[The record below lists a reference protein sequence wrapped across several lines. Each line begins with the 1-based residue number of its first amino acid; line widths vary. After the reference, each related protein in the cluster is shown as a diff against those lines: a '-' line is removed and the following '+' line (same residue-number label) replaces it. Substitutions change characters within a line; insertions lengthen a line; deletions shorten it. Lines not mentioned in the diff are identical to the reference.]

1 LPRNG
6 PIFGQAVSNGSIK
19 WSRGALHRSRQLA
32 IFQHPFFPLHPSHQ
46 ANKTEV
52 GQTLEFCFPLS
63 AKEYSGHMKNA
74 LLIVLLALSAFA
86 QPASP
91 PADLNSDKTFN
102 EVADSALIAMT
113 KRAEE
118 LKIKGAAVV
127 AYIEGEST
135 KSWSSKMVVVGAMKN
150 APTEKNHG
158 ANLLAI
164 AYSKAAEMA
173 ETLKD
178 SGKAGRPPMTGETG
192 WQGGLIK
199 KGKTGY
205 LIAAFSGG
213 PSESDLKVSQAGLE
227 VLAGKF

>member
-1 LPRNG
+1 MAAG
-6 PIFGQAVSNGSIK
+6 
-19 WSRGALHRSRQLA
+19 WCESRLA
-32 IFQHPFFPLHPSHQ
+32 WRRTINASQ
-46 ANKTEV
+46 V
-52 GQTLEFCFPLS
+52 GGEATHEFCFLVS
-63 AKEYSGHMKNA
+63 LKEYLGHMKHA
-74 LLIVLLALSAFA
+74 FLIVLLTLSVFA
-86 QPASP
+86 QSASP
-91 PADLNSDKTFN
+91 PVDQKPGKIFE

-127 AYIEGEST
+127 AYIEGDTT
-135 KSWSSKMVVVGAMKN
+135 KSWSSKMVVVESMKD

-178 SGKAGRPPMTGETG
+178 SGNAGRPPMTGETG

-213 PSESDLKVSQAGLE
+213 PSESDLKVPQAGLE
-227 VLAGKF
+227 VLAGKL

>member
-1 LPRNG
+1 
-6 PIFGQAVSNGSIK
+6 
-19 WSRGALHRSRQLA
+19 
-32 IFQHPFFPLHPSHQ
+32 
-46 ANKTEV
+46 
-52 GQTLEFCFPLS
+52 
-63 AKEYSGHMKNA
+63 MKHA
-74 LLIVLLALSAFA
+74 FLIVLLALPAFA
-86 QPASP
+86 QSTSP
-91 PADLNSDKTFN
+91 PAKPRPGKIFEEL
-102 EVADSALIAMT
+102 ADSALIAMT

-127 AYIEGEST
+127 AFIEGDTT
-135 KSWSSKMVVVGAMKN
+135 KSWSSKMVVVGAMKD

-178 SGKAGRPPMTGETG
+178 SGNAGRPPMTGETG

-213 PSESDLKVSQAGLE
+213 PSESDLKVAQVGLE
-227 VLAGKF
+227 VLAGKL

>member
-1 LPRNG
+1 MKH
-6 PIFGQAVSNGSIK
+6 AV
-19 WSRGALHRSRQLA
+19 
-32 IFQHPFFPLHPSHQ
+32 
-46 ANKTEV
+46 
-52 GQTLEFCFPLS
+52 
-63 AKEYSGHMKNA
+63 
-74 LLIVLLALSAFA
+74 LIVLLALAAFA
-86 QPASP
+86 RTDSP
-91 PADLNSDKTFN
+91 PVNPRPGKTFD
-102 EVADSALIAMT
+102 ELADSALTAMT

-118 LKIKGAAVV
+118 LKITGTAVV
-127 AYIEGEST
+127 AFIEGDST
-135 KSWSSKMVVVGAMKN
+135 KSWSSKMVVIDKMTD
-150 APTEKNHG
+150 APTDKKPG

-178 SGKAGRPPMTGETG
+178 SGNAGRPPMTGENG

-205 LIAAFSGG
+205 VIAAFSGG

>member
-1 LPRNG
+1 
-6 PIFGQAVSNGSIK
+6 
-19 WSRGALHRSRQLA
+19 
-32 IFQHPFFPLHPSHQ
+32 
-46 ANKTEV
+46 
-52 GQTLEFCFPLS
+52 
-63 AKEYSGHMKNA
+63 MKHA
-74 LLIVLLALSAFA
+74 FLILLLALSAFA
-86 QPASP
+86 QSASP
-91 PADLNSDKTFN
+91 PVDQKPGKIFD

-127 AYIEGEST
+127 AYIEGNTT
-135 KSWSSKMVVVGAMKN
+135 KSWSSKMVVVGAMKD

-178 SGKAGRPPMTGETG
+178 SGSAGRPPMTGETG

-199 KGKTGY
+199 KGRTGY

>member
-1 LPRNG
+1 VNRCCHGEQKPPPTKTG
-6 PIFGQAVSNGSIK
+6 EE
-19 WSRGALHRSRQLA
+19 A
-32 IFQHPFFPLHPSHQ
+32 IP
-46 ANKTEV
+46 
-52 GQTLEFCFPLS
+52 EFYFLVLIR
-63 AKEYSGHMKNA
+63 EYSGHMKHA
-74 LLIVLLALSAFA
+74 FLIVLLALSSFA
-86 QPASP
+86 QSASP
-91 PADLNSDKTFN
+91 PVDLKPGKIFDDL
-102 EVADSALIAMT
+102 ADSALTAMT

-127 AYIEGEST
+127 AYIEGDTT
-135 KSWSSKMVVVGAMKN
+135 KSWSSKMVVVGAMKD

-178 SGKAGRPPMTGETG
+178 SGNAGRPPMTGETG

-199 KGKTGY
+199 KGRTGY

-227 VLAGKF
+227 VLAEKL

>member
-1 LPRNG
+1 
-6 PIFGQAVSNGSIK
+6 
-19 WSRGALHRSRQLA
+19 
-32 IFQHPFFPLHPSHQ
+32 
-46 ANKTEV
+46 
-52 GQTLEFCFPLS
+52 
-63 AKEYSGHMKNA
+63 MKHA
-74 LLIVLLALSAFA
+74 FLILLMALSAFA
-86 QPASP
+86 QSDSP
-91 PADLNSDKTFN
+91 PVDQKPSKIFD
-102 EVADSALIAMT
+102 EVADSAFMAMT

-127 AYIEGEST
+127 VYIEGDT
-135 KSWSSKMVVVGAMKN
+135 TTSWSSKMVVVGSMKD
-150 APTEKNHG
+150 APTEKSRGN
-158 ANLLAI
+158 NLLAI

-199 KGKTGY
+199 KGKAGY

-227 VLAGKF
+227 VLAEKL

>member
-1 LPRNG
+1 MEAEGCESRLARKSKPTA
-6 PIFGQAVSNGSIK
+6 GQVGGEENPEFYFLVS
-19 WSRGALHRSRQLA
+19 L
-32 IFQHPFFPLHPSHQ
+32 
-46 ANKTEV
+46 
-52 GQTLEFCFPLS
+52 
-63 AKEYSGHMKNA
+63 KEYSGHMKHA
-74 LLIVLLALSAFA
+74 FLILLLAVSAFA
-86 QPASP
+86 QSASLPANP
-91 PADLNSDKTFN
+91 TPGKIFE
-102 EVADSALIAMT
+102 EVADSALMAMT
-113 KRAEE
+113 KKAEE

-127 AYIEGEST
+127 AYIEGDTT
-135 KSWSSKMVVVGAMKN
+135 KSWSSKMVVVGAMKD

-178 SGKAGRPPMTGETG
+178 SGSAGRPPMTGETG

-199 KGKTGY
+199 KGRTGY

>member
-1 LPRNG
+1 
-6 PIFGQAVSNGSIK
+6 
-19 WSRGALHRSRQLA
+19 
-32 IFQHPFFPLHPSHQ
+32 
-46 ANKTEV
+46 
-52 GQTLEFCFPLS
+52 
-63 AKEYSGHMKNA
+63 MKHA
-74 LLIVLLALSAFA
+74 LLILLLAISAFA
-86 QPASP
+86 QSASH
-91 PADLNSDKTFN
+91 PADLKPGKIFD
-102 EVADSALIAMT
+102 ELADSALMAMT

-127 AYIEGEST
+127 AYIEGDTT
-135 KSWSSKMVVVGAMKN
+135 KSWSSKMVVVGAMKD

-178 SGKAGRPPMTGETG
+178 SGNASRPPMTGETG

-199 KGKTGY
+199 RGKTGY

-227 VLAGKF
+227 VLAGKL